1 MHVHHNFRN
10 TPKPTFISSNFPPQ
24 CDYLRY
30 ISFNERAKKI
40 TMADSLDFW
49 PPAADLRKAEIGF
62 TFRGNDYVGHLV
74 APSESTGPRPLV
86 LVIHNYQGLKFF
98 DVDVAE
104 YLARVG
110 YVGLAIDLYGNIVP
124 PDQRIF
130 PTDES
135 KIHAFQAKCFE
146 GMVAMDHDHEL
157 FRSLLQEWLDR
168 GQSHETVDANLSP
181 AAIGYCFGGVA
192 VIECVRGGLDL
203 GGAVSFHGLLQTGED
218 PNPERFGIQR
228 PTVKTCANN
237 YNTRTVLIIEN
248 GADDGLVPDESKQ
261 RFFEE
266 MDEAG
271 VDWVF
276 HHHART
282 PHGFALPST
291 LGGPGRLHA
300 ATDRRSTMNM
310 LTLFREIFPG
320 IPQNVVE
327 HNAAGTRIPK

>member
-1 MHVHHNFRN
+1 M
-10 TPKPTFISSNFPPQ
+10 S
-24 CDYLRY
+24 
-30 ISFNERAKKI
+30 
-40 TMADSLDFW
+40 DSLDFW
-49 PPAADLRKAEIGF
+49 PPAPDLRKADIGF
-62 TFRGNDYVGHLV
+62 AFRGNDYLGHLV
-74 APSESTGPRPLV
+74 APPESVGPRPLV

-135 KIHAFQAKCFE
+135 EVHAFQAKCFE

-157 FRSLLQEWLDR
+157 FRSLLQEWLDQGR
-168 GQSHETVDANLSP
+168 SHETVDANISP
-181 AAIGYCFGGVA
+181 ASIGYCFGGVA

-218 PNPERFGIQR
+218 PNPERFGVQR
-228 PTVKTCANN
+228 PTVKTCDNN
-237 YNTRTVLIIEN
+237 YNTRTVLMIEN

-261 RFFEE
+261 RFFKE
-266 MDEAG
+266 MDDAG

-282 PHGFALPST
+282 PHGFALPPT
-291 LGGPGRLHA
+291 LGGPGRLHT

-327 HNAAGTRIPK
+327 HNAAGTRIPQ